1 MKVDL
6 EKLAKV
12 ISAELDKKP
21 LTKTQT
27 AKIVSTIIGTSVTAA
42 QYWVNL
48 LQKNYGF
55 EFVKDERKHL
65 RGKAANNRGETL
77 ALQKNEKVE
86 TILLALKV
94 FNKSFG
100 MSVEQ
105 YRKENLAESFYRD
118 LNGIIARKLKK
129 NHHANGNCL
138 REFIKRNKIKII

>member
-12 ISAELDKKP
+12 ISAEQKKKP
-21 LTKTQT
+21 LTMTEA
-27 AKIVSTIIGTSVTAA
+27 AKIISPIIDASINAS
-42 QYWVNL
+42 QYYVKL
-48 LQKNYGF
+48 LQKEHGF

-86 TILLALKV
+86 TILLAAQSFKV
-94 FNKSFG
+94 NGLNAK
-100 MSVEQ
+100 Q
-105 YRKENLAESFYRD
+105 YHREYGAGSFYGK
-118 LNGIIARKLKK
+118 LNSVITIKLKK
-129 NHHANGNCL
+129 NDHSSADCL

>member
-12 ISAELDKKP
+12 ISAKLKEKP
-21 LTKTQT
+21 LTKTEA
-27 AKIVSTIIGTSVTAA
+27 AKIISPIIGTSVTAA

-86 TILLALKV
+86 TILLAAQSFKV
-94 FNKSFG
+94 NGLNAK
-100 MSVEQ
+100 Q
-105 YRKENLAESFYRD
+105 YHKEYGAGSFYGK
-118 LNGIIARKLKK
+118 LNSLITIKLKK
-129 NHHANGNCL
+129 NDHSSADCL